1 MNLSLRRRLLLLA
14 LLPATLVATLLAIA
28 YLMLSIDSI
37 ERGLRVR
44 GTALSRHVAALAEF
58 GIFAGQR
65 AALGALTI
73 SAMGIDPDVRGVAI
87 VTPRG
92 DFLARSGELAPSD
105 WPYLEP
111 IQGRQLGAGLL
122 VFIEPVRLQRLP
134 VDDIYG
140 GVETPA
146 KLAPVI
152 GYVVIEL
159 SRSEVSARIARLIL
173 LSAAVATLG
182 IGLGGWLAWRI
193 GRSVADPLF
202 AANEVVERIGRG
214 DLEARLKADAAGP
227 LRSLASGINQM
238 AERIGVS
245 QEELRMRVAEATAG
259 LQREKEAAE
268 HATMAKSHFLAAA
281 SHDLRQPLH
290 ALGLF
295 VSALARSKEA
305 RRQPDLVEH
314 IRSATDTLQNLFDA
328 ILDISRLDSG
338 NVVPRPQP
346 FSLGPVLERL
356 QHDLA
361 PIAAAKGIKLR
372 IRPTTVWLESDAD
385 LVMRI
390 LLNLVG
396 NALRYTTRGGVLVSC
411 RRRGKHAVI
420 EVWDTGNGIPAS
432 EQDQIFEE
440 YAQLDNPERDPAR
453 GLGLGLAIC
462 RRLAQL
468 LDARLG
474 LRSRPGRGSV
484 FWLQIPLAE
493 PLPATAAEPAPDPP
507 DDPTQVDGMVL
518 VVDPDPLVRAGMET
532 AIRNWGGAVT
542 LAANRNDA
550 LAQCCYGGC
559 QPDVAICNLH
569 LPGGE
574 SGIELAAELRRLFP
588 ALGVLL
594 VTADSG
600 EDAQRAA
607 RDACLPL
614 LKQPLPPGRLRAALR
629 ILRTTPH

>member
-1 MNLSLRRRLLLLA
+1 
-14 LLPATLVATLLAIA
+14 
-28 YLMLSIDSI
+28 
-37 ERGLRVR
+37 
-44 GTALSRHVAALAEF
+44 
-58 GIFAGQR
+58 
-65 AALGALTI
+65 
-73 SAMGIDPDVRGVAI
+73 
-87 VTPRG
+87 
-92 DFLARSGELAPSD
+92 
-105 WPYLEP
+105 
-111 IQGRQLGAGLL
+111 
-122 VFIEPVRLQRLP
+122 
-134 VDDIYG
+134 
-140 GVETPA
+140 
-146 KLAPVI
+146 
-152 GYVVIEL
+152 
-159 SRSEVSARIARLIL
+159 
-173 LSAAVATLG
+173 
-182 IGLGGWLAWRI
+182 
-193 GRSVADPLF
+193 
-202 AANEVVERIGRG
+202 
-214 DLEARLKADAAGP
+214 
-227 LRSLASGINQM
+227 
-238 AERIGVS
+238 
-245 QEELRMRVAEATAG
+245 MRVAEATAG